1 MAQFLVKV
9 ADEQGHLRQQVEH
22 GYSEAEVHDRFTQQG
37 YLVYWVKP
45 RTLLSTGGGQFGRR
59 GRLRQSTFLIFNQ
72 QFLTLIKAGLPIL
85 TALDLLIKRQR
96 DKALLQLLE
105 NVRERVRGGE
115 LLSDAFAAQQVFPK
129 MYTTTLLAGEKSG
142 NMEEVLGRY
151 ISYQRMVQTF
161 RKKLLVSLVY
171 PALLVSV
178 VTLMLIF
185 LITYVVPKFAD
196 LFNNLGA
203 QLPAITVFML
213 SLGLNAQKYAWVVLL
228 VGAAAI
234 FLLWRWK
241 HSDQGAQRIDRFL
254 LSLPLIGEIRLKYQV
269 ANFSRILGTL
279 LQGGLPLVPAMETAG
294 ESMSSRQMLNGVTA
308 AAERVKEGQS
318 LAHSLEAQKLF
329 PDLAVEMLEVG
340 ESTGALPA
348 MLASVAEFYEED
360 VQTALSAAM
369 ALIEPMILII
379 MAVFVGGILISLYM
393 PIFTLGTGDRSRRT
407 GTRARYRAALSLRI
421 RRSERFPVAPRSVRE
436 DPCAPDVPL

>member
-1 MAQFLVKV
+1 MPEFLVKV

-22 GYSEAEVHDRFTQQG
+22 GYSEAEIHDRFTQQG

-45 RTLLSTGGGQFGRR
+45 RTILSGASAQFGKS
-59 GRLRQSTFLIFNQ
+59 GKLKAATFLIFNQ

-96 DKALLQLLE
+96 DKTLLKLLE
-105 NVRERVRGGE
+105 NVRDRVKGGE

-142 NMEEVLGRY
+142 NMEEVLSRY

-161 RKKLLVSLVY
+161 RKKLAVSLVY
-171 PALLVSV
+171 PTLLVSV
-178 VTLMLIF
+178 VTVMLIF

-213 SLGLNAQKYAWVVLL
+213 AVGLHAQKYAWVAGLVVL
-228 VGAAAI
+228 VGGI
-234 FLLWRWK
+234 LLWRWK
-241 HSDQGAQRIDRFL
+241 QSDRGAENIDKFL
-254 LSLPLIGEIRLKYQV
+254 LSIPLVGEIRLKYQV
-269 ANFSRILGTL
+269 ANFSRILATL

-294 ESMSSRQMLNGVTA
+294 ASMSSRQMLNGVITA
-308 AAERVKEGQS
+308 AARVREGQS
-318 LAHSLEAQKLF
+318 LAHSLEDQKMF

-348 MLASVAEFYEED
+348 MLNSVAEFYEED
-360 VQTALSAAM
+360 VQTALGAAM
-369 ALIEPMILII
+369 ALIEPAILII

-393 PIFTLGTGDRSRRT
+393 PIFTLGSN
-407 GTRARYRAALSLRI
+407 I
-421 RRSERFPVAPRSVRE
+421 H
-436 DPCAPDVPL
+436 